1 VIVAEGD
8 GWMAATVERSGDPDE
23 AITVRSA
30 GVVRRADVVW
40 VRCEIE
46 DDLRPYPYSHVRPLL
61 GSR

>member
-1 VIVAEGD
+1 
-8 GWMAATVERSGDPDE
+8 MAATVERSGDPDE